1 MIKPKSDSGHWGVQ
15 RLCLMIWKSHFL
27 EVRIASLRDVDQK
40 GQLRA
45 KGNCV
50 LWRCWDVLDY
60 LKSSQSKVWS
70 PSLLPQH
77 FVGLRGLRDK
87 LDAPPAEWPG
97 LWILGWVVSS
107 SLLKV
112 LFLHCYS
119 LECRLSCLLWGIIS
133 WPQPFLRLLVLREK

>member
-1 MIKPKSDSGHWGVQ
+1 MTKPRSDPGHRGAQ

-27 EVRIASLRDVDQK
+27 EARIASLRDVDQK

-45 KGNCV
+45 KRKLCSMEMP
-50 LWRCWDVLDY
+50 RSSSY
-60 LKSSQSKVWS
+60 LNSSQSKVWS

-87 LDAPPAEWPG
+87 LDAPPADWPG
-97 LWILGWVVSS
+97 LWILGWIVSS
-107 SLLKV
+107 SVLKV

-119 LECRLSCLLWGIIS
+119 LEYHLSCLLWGIIS
-133 WPQPFLRLLVLREK
+133 WPQPFLRVLVLREK